1 MFLFFTRIKNLFDK
15 KISIDNNVIV
25 TDNRKVFLS
34 YCTTDTPI
42 VKIIN
47 EFLKNES
54 LNSIEISQY
63 TEVRYKESFVSFMNS
78 IQQHQFALCIVSDG
92 YLKSSNC
99 MYEVG
104 EFIQRKDYKEKLLFV
119 VLNEKDGSFY
129 KDADNRFNLTVA
141 DVYNGFDSKIKYIKY
156 WQAVYQKQKKE
167 LKNLK
172 SFKARK
178 QLKQDLNKTKRIYEK
193 DISVFIDYLSE
204 YNGKSFSELYENKF
218 KELLNYILPNEYYD
232 KIFRECDSFNSLLYS
247 SIEEITKITH
257 TDYTQV
263 ILNLKI
269 NAHTSGLIVVADHIP
284 SYKQKYRLVDTNGII
299 GDTFYKSKINCI
311 SNAKK
316 STTYFCAVCET
327 NSELA
332 IPISILGKTVG
343 VINSE
348 SDHLEYY
355 NENIIKQLT
364 DLSVGLAKR
373 LNELGY
379 SPEMSINSFKYVS
392 I

>member
-1 MFLFFTRIKNLFDK
+1 MFFFFTRIKNLFDK
-15 KISIDNNVIV
+15 KLSIDNNGIV

-42 VKIIN
+42 VETIKK
-47 EFLKNES
+47 FLIQN
-54 LNSIEISQY
+54 NIEISQY
-63 TEVRYKESFVSFMNS
+63 TEVKYKESFVNFMNS
-78 IQQHQFALCIVSDG
+78 IQKHQFALCIVSDG
-92 YLKSSNC
+92 YLKSPYC

-104 EFIQRKDYKEKLLFV
+104 EFIQRSDYKDKLLFV
-119 VLNEKDGSFY
+119 VLNKQDRCFY
-129 KDADNRFNLTVA
+129 DSENERYKLTAA

-172 SFKARK
+172 SFRARK

-311 SNAKK
+311 GNAKE

-327 NSELA
+327 QSELS

-348 SDHLEYY
+348 SNHLEYY
-355 NENIIKQLT
+355 NEKIIIQLT
-364 DLSVGLAKR
+364 NLSVGLAKR